1 MIMVL
6 TFLLACLA
14 SGSPPSD
21 NGWRE
26 VPPPRRDLQC
36 WTRFNTQLVCV
47 PSLTATHGASL

>member
-1 MIMVL
+1 MVL